1 MQYADLNKIV
11 VGENEFTV
19 GSAVAGIVLTPES
32 AYMKIFFDGKFMF
45 QTVNGYKVYG
55 YWAINQEDYTI
66 ILSYEFDE
74 DDYVSKAVTLNN
86 GATICLDLSD
96 FDGLTYYLNVDG
108 IGGGDFGDNEV
119 NPEKPDVE
127 LPSTLRIGISPDYE
141 PFAYYEN
148 GNLMG
153 FDIELAY
160 AIADLLGYAREDVEL
175 ITVDLFDQLFLNLEK
190 GEYDIVISGIPSTP
204 EREERFYVS
213 ISYVEYFVCYEGDN
227 GQNVEEFEEY
237 HVFSYNNYEL
247 IEVINWSIQILLQ
260 NGYIDDLVA
269 YWL

>member
-1 MQYADLNKIV
+1 M
-11 VGENEFTV
+11 
-19 GSAVAGIVLTPES
+19 
-32 AYMKIFFDGKFMF
+32 
-45 QTVNGYKVYG
+45 
-55 YWAINQEDYTI
+55 
-66 ILSYEFDE
+66 
-74 DDYVSKAVTLNN
+74 
-86 GATICLDLSD
+86 
-96 FDGLTYYLNVDG
+96 
-108 IGGGDFGDNEV
+108 
-119 NPEKPDVE
+119 
-127 LPSTLRIGISPDYE
+127 PSTLRIGISPDYE

-148 GNLMG
+148 GKVMG

-175 ITVDLFDQLFLNLEK
+175 ITVDVFDQLLLNLEK

-204 EREERFYVS
+204 EREERFNVS

-260 NGYIDDLVA
+260 NGYIDYLVA